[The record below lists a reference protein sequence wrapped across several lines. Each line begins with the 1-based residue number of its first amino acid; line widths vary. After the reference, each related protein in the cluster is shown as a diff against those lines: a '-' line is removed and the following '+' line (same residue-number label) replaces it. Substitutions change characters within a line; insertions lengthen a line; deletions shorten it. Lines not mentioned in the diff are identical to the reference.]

1 MSDINNESPF
11 PNEGA
16 APFRLTPQH
25 WIIYLIMFTEIIGF
39 AIVYPIL
46 PYIGFDLGLNELEI
60 GFIGAIFSFCQLF
73 ASPITGKLSD
83 RFGRRPLLIFSQICT
98 FMGFV
103 LLGFAGKIWILVTAR
118 IIDGL
123 FGSNMTV
130 CQAALSDITDH
141 ENRTTVYSYSSG
153 IFGAGLIV
161 GPLIG
166 GLLSTIN
173 YAVPMFAAAGIS
185 LLSILLVIFF
195 IPETNASRSS
205 TLSIKLNEIL
215 PIAEAKK
222 YMRDARTK
230 RTLLLFFLYSFS
242 FMLFINNF
250 TLFIENKY
258 HVGPDIASYYR
269 TWIGVLRVIL
279 QFFLMKFLLK
289 KMGESKSFLTG
300 AISLLICMIGLIF
313 SWNYL
318 VAFIPMIFLAYG
330 SGISRPILTSR
341 LTKSVDQSESA
352 TILGISNAL
361 NSLGQILTPII
372 GGAVLLFMIPDVLPL
387 LSAIGFIFT
396 IYVSIK
402 GKEKKKNETE
412 SP

>member
-1 MSDINNESPF
+1 MSDIKKETPLLSDNSSN
-11 PNEGA
+11 
-16 APFRLTPQH
+16 FRLTPQH
-25 WIIYLIMFTEIIGF
+25 LIIYLIMFTEIIGF

-60 GFIGAIFSFCQLF
+60 GFIGSIFSFCQLF

-83 RFGRRPLLIFSQICT
+83 RFGRRPLLIFSQIST
-98 FMGFV
+98 LMGFV

-130 CQAALSDITDH
+130 CQAALSDITAH

-173 YAVPMFAAAGIS
+173 YSVPMFVAAGIS
-185 LLSILLVIFF
+185 FLSIILVIFF
-195 IPETNASRSS
+195 IPETNNSQTT
-205 TLSIKLNEIL
+205 TLSIKFNEIL
-215 PIAEAKK
+215 PIKETKK
-222 YMRDARTK
+222 YIKDNRTRK
-230 RTLLLFFLYSFS
+230 TLFLFFLYSFS

-250 TLFIENKY
+250 TLYVENKY
-258 HVGPDIASYYR
+258 HIGPDIASYYR
-269 TWIGVLRVIL
+269 TWIGILRVIL
-279 QFFLMKFLLK
+279 QLFLMKSLLK
-289 KMGESKSFLTG
+289 KMGETWGFLTG
-300 AISLLICMIGLIF
+300 AISLLICMVGLIF
-313 SWNYL
+313 SWNYFI
-318 VAFIPMIFLAYG
+318 AFIPMIFLAYG
-330 SGISRPILTSR
+330 TGMARPILTSR
-341 LTKSVDQSESA
+341 LTKSVKQSESA

-372 GGAVLLFMIPDVLPL
+372 GGAVLLYLNPNFLPL

-396 IYVSIK
+396 IYMSTARN
-402 GKEKKKNETE
+402 GEKNEIKLL
-412 SP
+412 

>member
-1 MSDINNESPF
+1 MSDIKKEHSSLSDKSSN
-11 PNEGA
+11 
-16 APFRLTPQH
+16 FRLTPQH
-25 WIIYLIMFTEIIGF
+25 MIIYLIMFTEIIGF

-60 GFIGAIFSFCQLF
+60 GFIGSIFSFCQLF

-83 RFGRRPLLIFSQICT
+83 RFGRRPLLIFSQIST
-98 FMGFV
+98 LMGFV

-130 CQAALSDITDH
+130 CQAALSDITAH

-173 YAVPMFAAAGIS
+173 YSVPMFVAAGIS
-185 LLSILLVIFF
+185 FLSIILVIFF
-195 IPETNASRSS
+195 IPETNNSQTT
-205 TLSIKLNEIL
+205 TLSIKFNEIL
-215 PIAEAKK
+215 PIKETKK
-222 YMRDARTK
+222 YIKDNRTRK
-230 RTLLLFFLYSFS
+230 TLFLFFLYSFS

-250 TLFIENKY
+250 TLYVENKY
-258 HVGPDIASYYR
+258 QVGPDIASYYR
-269 TWIGVLRVIL
+269 TWIGILRVIL
-279 QFFLMKFLLK
+279 QLFLMKSLLK
-289 KMGESKSFLTG
+289 KMGETKGFLTG
-300 AISLLICMIGLIF
+300 AISLLICMVGLIF
-313 SWNYL
+313 SWNYFI
-318 VAFIPMIFLAYG
+318 AFIPMIFLAYG
-330 SGISRPILTSR
+330 TGMARPILTSR
-341 LTKSVDQSESA
+341 LTKSVKQSESA

-372 GGAVLLFMIPDVLPL
+372 GGAVLLHLNPNFLPL

-396 IYVSIK
+396 IYMSTARN
-402 GKEKKKNETE
+402 GEKNEKTLL
-412 SP
+412 